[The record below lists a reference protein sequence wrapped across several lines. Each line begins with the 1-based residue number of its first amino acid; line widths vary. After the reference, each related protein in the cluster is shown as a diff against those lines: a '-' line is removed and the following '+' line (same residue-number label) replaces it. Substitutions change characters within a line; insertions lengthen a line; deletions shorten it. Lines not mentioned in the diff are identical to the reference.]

1 MRRLFWVGVGV
12 VVTVVVIRKGREIAL
27 AYLPEGTGDVVER
40 ATRIGGALATARRE
54 FAAGMAEREAQLTH
68 DLVGD
73 ADIDA
78 LRERRGEH
86 VDALREAWAGSRP
99 RKERARKVPDNWAG
113 PTEDPDDD
121 ADAPF
126 F

>member
-1 MRRLFWVGVGV
+1 MRRLVWIGVGV
-12 VVTVVVIRKGREIAL
+12 VVTVVVIRKGRAIID
-27 AYLPEGTGDVVER
+27 AYVPAGATDVVGTAAR
-40 ATRIGGALATARRE
+40 FGSALRTVRSE
-54 FAAGMAEREAQLTH
+54 FAAGMAEREQQLRH

-78 LRERRGEH
+78 IRAQRPERVADLRRTWSSSH
-86 VDALREAWAGSRP
+86 KPDPDAL
-99 RKERARKVPDNWAG
+99 G

-121 ADAPF
+121 DGYTF